1 MTASTASPFCEVA
14 DVRGVIS
21 RACTTLP
28 GGSGPPI
35 DEAIGS
41 VIISAPKF
49 NGALSSA
56 K

>member
-14 DVRGVIS
+14 DVRGVVS

-28 GGSGPPI
+28 GGSAPPI
-35 DEAIGS
+35 EEAICG
-41 VIISAPKF
+41 VIISVPKS
-49 NGALSSA
+49 NDRSSSA

>member
-14 DVRGVIS
+14 DVRGVTR

-35 DEAIGS
+35 EEAIRGVITS
-41 VIISAPKF
+41 VPKS
-49 NGALSSA
+49 NDPSSSA

>member
-1 MTASTASPFCEVA
+1 MTASTASPFCEVP
-14 DVRGVIS
+14 DVKGVIS

-28 GGSGPPI
+28 GGTEPPI
-35 DEAIGS
+35 DEAICGVINS
-41 VIISAPKF
+41 VPKS